1 MTKVWISNHNGVGG
15 FYSCECIR
23 DIWPWVNKLAVEKGI
38 VKKHLDVM
46 QGSYTSSY
54 KGSALTHAGGGVLDI
69 AQRGKA
75 LDDMLE
81 EAGFADFERGNDL
94 YNDSF
99 GPHSHII
106 LRSCPHLHWQ
116 AADQVKSWL
125 NGRNGLVNN
134 RRDPDQTRPAVLR
147 QLAGSIKWLEALLA
161 PSIAK
166 TAVKASVTKNVVK
179 AGGIRSLGAGK
190 SISYKVTMGN
200 TKSSKNHRIVIQRIL
215 NALRPGGK
223 PYYDGPFDGVFGP
236 KTMDALKKYRI
247 ATYNTTNPK
256 VVEGAMG
263 YSTFSNLV
271 KWAGYKPTA

>member
-1 MTKVWISNHNGVGG
+1 MTKVWVPNPNGTGG

-23 DIWPWVNKLAVEKGI
+23 DIWPLVNQLAVKKGI

-46 QGSYTSSY
+46 QGSYTASY

-69 AQRGKA
+69 AQRGKV

-81 EAGFADFERGNDL
+81 EAGFADFERGEDK
-94 YNDSF
+94 YDDGFSA
-99 GPHSHII
+99 HSHII
-106 LRSCPHLHWQ
+106 FRSCKHLHWQ
-116 AADQVKSWL
+116 AANQVKSWQNL
-125 NGRNGLVNN
+125 RNGLVNN
-134 RRDPDQTRPAVLR
+134 LRDPDQTRPKVLR
-147 QLAGSIKWLEALLA
+147 QLAGSIKWLEAQLTPA
-161 PSIAK
+161 VAK
-166 TAVKASVTKNVVK
+166 AAVKASVSKNVVMS
-179 AGGIRSLGAGK
+179 GGIRSLGAGK
-190 SISYKVTMGN
+190 TISYKVTMGN

-236 KTMDALKKYRI
+236 KTMEALKKYRI
-247 ATYNTTNPK
+247 ATYHTTNPK